1 MSKTI
6 SESPVQSDESQE
18 LDLIDLFAVLLRYK
32 ALIIIITMFS
42 IVGVLA
48 FSILSLVLPP
58 DTSPLPNK
66 YTANAQMLINDSSF
80 SGGGIGSLSSIAGIS
95 VTDSSTYS
103 KLALFIAQSDT
114 FLDTLVEEFDL
125 ISRYGIDKYERAESR
140 RLLQENLSVSFDKGK
155 SVLSISFTD
164 KDPQFT
170 QIVVNFII
178 RYMEKLFTEAAID
191 NNQRYIDNLEFT
203 ITNIYDEIISL
214 DEESK
219 KFDLTDER
227 GAYAA
232 NGSSLFLESTRIK
245 REIQVQEAVYTQ
257 LKTQYELIKV
267 TMASE
272 NPVFQVEYAQVP
284 DKKSEPSRGMLCIIV
299 SFAGFFLSVF
309 LAFLLNAVKN
319 IKKDPDAM
327 ARLRGNKS

>member
-95 VTDSSTYS
+95 VTDGSTYS

-125 ISRYGIDKYERAESR
+125 ISRYGIDKYARAESR

-232 NGSSLFLESTRIK
+232 NGSSLFLESTRIN

-257 LKTQYELIKV
+257 LKTQYELLKV
-267 TMASE
+267 IMASE

-284 DKKSEPSRGMLCIIV
+284 DKKSDPSRGMLCIIV

-319 IKKDPDAM
+319 IKNDPDAM